1 MSVSSSDLLHQ
12 QLARGEYE
20 QAAKTAITL
29 SEAKQ
34 TAFADFVGLI
44 QHAVNA
50 RQQDIAVVLLNG
62 SRRFFVAGD
71 AAALRQQVVEMT
83 AVLASC
89 WREKLDEPA
98 RVSVALVLQRLE
110 APGCPVSKD
119 DGAIVAQFA
128 GWAGRFA
135 LRQRDMAWFGE
146 IALQTAGWATRNLCA
161 GDSEAFLPAFDFWLH
176 RILRQGNIEA
186 IPVLFEALFLFLVSA
201 SEKEILFHQFLRE
214 WRVIAASACL
224 NPESPLAAQLVEQ
237 LLLFTVRIETP
248 AFWPPVSGKIGEVA
262 ALTVSTHGIK
272 EGLPVFRP
280 LLDVGRVNLG
290 DELKFGTGPDPDSN
304 RQRIIRLICC
314 EALKIA
320 DMAAHRDMLAV
331 AGDKIEE
338 IYRNW
343 VADPQYEPQIRSIQ
357 RFCQLLLIFWS
368 NNRKRAAKKWTP
380 REKVLSE
387 PLLLT
392 EEDRIKLAFL
402 L

>member
-1 MSVSSSDLLHQ
+1 MSVSSPDLLHQ

-20 QAAKTAITL
+20 QAAKTAVTL

-34 TAFADFVGLI
+34 PPFADSLGLI

-50 RQQDIAVVLLNG
+50 RQQDIAVALLNG
-62 SRRFFVAGD
+62 SRRFFVTGD
-71 AAALRQQVVEMT
+71 AASLRQQVVEMT

-98 RVSVALVLQRLE
+98 RVAAALVLQRLE
-110 APGCPVSKD
+110 SSDCPVSND
-119 DGAIVAQFA
+119 EGAVVAQFA

-135 LRQRDMAWFGE
+135 LRQRDTAWFSE
-146 IALQTAGWATRNLCA
+146 IALQTAGWAARNLRS

-176 RILRQGNIEA
+176 RILRQGNIDT
-186 IPVLFEALFLFLVSA
+186 IPVLFEALFLFLASA
-201 SEKEILFHQFLRE
+201 AEKESLFNKFLRE
-214 WRVIAASACL
+214 WRVVAASACL
-224 NPESPLAAQLVEQ
+224 NPESPLASQLVEQ
-237 LLLFTVRIETP
+237 LLLFTVRAENP
-248 AFWPPVSGKIGEVA
+248 AFWSPVSEKIGEVA
-262 ALTVSTHGIK
+262 ALAVSTHGIK

-290 DELKFGTGPDPDSN
+290 DELKFGTGPDTDSN
-304 RQRIIRLICC
+304 RQRIIRLICG
-314 EALKIA
+314 EVLKIA
-320 DMAAHRDMLAV
+320 AMAAHRDMLSV

-343 VADPQYEPQIRSIQ
+343 VSDPQYETQIRSIQ

-368 NNRKRAAKKWTP
+368 NNRKRAAQKWTP
-380 REKVLSE
+380 REKALSE